1 MAIKIET
8 RTKTAIIRKH
18 MERVDWRAAI
28 SQASKL
34 PRLDKHR
41 VPILDAQGAYTNERF
56 YRQIGK
62 DPAALITAGRAALV
76 ERFGFGEQFGV

>member
-8 RTKTAIIRKH
+8 RTKTAIIQEH
-18 MERVDWRAAI
+18 MARGDWRAAI

-62 DPAALITAGRAALV
+62 DPATLIEAGRIALV
-76 ERFGFGEQFGV
+76 ERFGFAS

>member
-1 MAIKIET
+1 MPSKIET
-8 RTKTAIIRKH
+8 RTKTAIIQAH
-18 MERVDWRAAI
+18 MARGDWRAAI

-41 VPILDAQGAYTNERF
+41 VPILDAQGAYTNDRF

-62 DPAALITAGRAALV
+62 DPAALIAAGRIALV
-76 ERFGFGEQFGV
+76 ERFGFGEQFNV

>member
-1 MAIKIET
+1 MEPK
-8 RTKTAIIRKH
+8 TKTSLIRAH
-18 MERVDWRAAI
+18 MQAGDWRKAI
-28 SQASKL
+28 SVAAKL

-62 DPAALITAGRAALV
+62 DPEILISNGRAALI
-76 ERFGFGEQFGV
+76 ERFGFGEEFGA